1 MGLMFKS
8 NFRAGRAIALPFLFL
23 GLSNVAV
30 AAPSDVKAVKLPE
43 TPARAAQ
50 REKGEVCETQTIMTL
65 PWTICLVDAKK
76 NEADLKAYIAEGMKE
91 LRYIDSWMSEW
102 KENSPVSEINRQ
114 AGVKPVKVD
123 SALMNAIELSLAEAE
138 RSGGN
143 FDITFNAFFG
153 KYSWKKGAER
163 FPTEQEIKAT
173 LPLVNFRNVIVDK
186 KASTVFLKVKGMKI
200 GLGGMGEGWAI
211 DKVYDIMKAHGVAAG
226 YIDASGG
233 VRVWGVKPSGKLWT
247 IGVGNPRP
255 MNPDMTRKT
264 TLFNLYATDIAIATA
279 GDTEKYFEKDGKR
292 YHHIIDPKT
301 GYSAQG
307 SIQVTTICKTAV
319 YCDLVDDSIYIDG
332 PVKGR
337 EYAEKNGVSAV
348 IIAPDKSVVL
358 TSGLTVKQTEW
369 GQALFLNPPYELR

>member
-1 MGLMFKS
+1 MFKMIL
-8 NFRAGRAIALPFLFL
+8 RAGRVIALPFLFC
-23 GLSNVAV
+23 GLSSVAS
-30 AAPSDVKAVKLPE
+30 AKDV
-43 TPARAAQ
+43 
-50 REKGEVCETQTIMTL
+50 EKGEVCETQIIMTL

-76 NEADLKAYIAEGMKE
+76 SEKDLKAYIAEGMKE
-91 LRYIDSWMSEW
+91 LRFIDSWMSEW
-102 KENSPVSEINRQ
+102 KADSPVSEINRQ
-114 AGVKPVKVD
+114 AGLKPVKVD
-123 SALMNAIELSLAEAE
+123 PWLMNAIELSLAEGA

-163 FPTEQEIKAT
+163 FPSEKEIKET
-173 LPLVNFRNVIVDK
+173 LPLVNYRNVVVDK
-186 KASTVFLKVKGMKI
+186 KASTVFLKKKGMKI

-211 DKVYDIMKAHGVAAG
+211 DKVYDLMKARGVTAG

-255 MNPDMTRKT
+255 MNPDLSRKA
-264 TLFNLYATDIAIATA
+264 TLFNLYATDISIATA
-279 GDTEKYFEKDGKR
+279 GDTEKYFEKNGKR

-301 GYSAQG
+301 GHSAQA

-337 EYAEKNGVSAV
+337 EYAEKNGVAAV
-348 IIAPDKSVVL
+348 IITPDKSVVM
-358 TSGLTVKQTEW
+358 TSGLTVKETEW
-369 GQALFLNPPYELR
+369 GKALLMNPTYELR